1 MAKGKLSI
9 HTENIFPIIKK
20 WLYSEHD
27 IFLRELI
34 ANAIDALS
42 KRETLD
48 KTASKKD
55 LQVKIEID
63 KEKKCLKV
71 IDTGVGMS
79 DVEIKKY
86 INQIAFSGAED
97 FVEKYKDKDII
108 GHFGL
113 GFYSSFMVADKV
125 SIDSLSY
132 QKDARP
138 AAWECEGQTDYK
150 MSVGSRTDVGTT
162 VTIYLNGDSKD
173 YLESYKIKEIL
184 DKYCTFMPY
193 PIEFEGKVVNQKEP
207 LWEKDPKKVKDKEY
221 KEFYKEYFN
230 DWQEPLFW
238 IHLNVDYPFNLKG
251 ILYFPKLDMHSMRNT
266 GMVKLFCNR
275 VFVADNVK
283 ELLPEFLLLL
293 KGGIDIP
300 DIPLNVSR
308 SFLQHDKQVQK
319 ITGYI
324 IKKIADELKRLFN
337 KDREGYQK
345 IWEDIQKYVKYGVL
359 TQEKFFEA
367 CRDFVLFQT
376 TDKKWLTVP
385 ELTVEQTDQ
394 KKKVHYTTDAHSP
407 YIDVLVSEG
416 NKVILADEVLDNHL
430 FQKYE
435 TDNSDLS
442 FTRVDAQV
450 SESMVDKESVEDVDE
465 KGKSASDKVKEIF
478 EKQIDDK
485 KVQVKVQALKMKDV
499 PAMIVFDEHMRRFM
513 EMNATIGQDQESLP
527 ITGYELVVNMNSS
540 LIRKLAGMDS
550 KKDKKKINLL
560 CRYVNDLALIKQNN
574 FTPKRL
580 QEFVK
585 MSAQVLE
592 MV

>member
-1 MAKGKLSI
+1 M
-9 HTENIFPIIKK
+9 
-20 WLYSEHD
+20 
-27 IFLRELI
+27 
-34 ANAIDALS
+34 
-42 KRETLD
+42 
-48 KTASKKD
+48 
-55 LQVKIEID
+55 
-63 KEKKCLKV
+63 
-71 IDTGVGMS
+71 
-79 DVEIKKY
+79 
-86 INQIAFSGAED
+86 
-97 FVEKYKDKDII
+97 
-108 GHFGL
+108 
-113 GFYSSFMVADKV
+113 
-125 SIDSLSY
+125 
-132 QKDARP
+132 
-138 AAWECEGQTDYK
+138 
-150 MSVGSRTDVGTT
+150 
-162 VTIYLNGDSKD
+162 
-173 YLESYKIKEIL
+173 
-184 DKYCTFMPY
+184 
-193 PIEFEGKVVNQKEP
+193 
-207 LWEKDPKKVKDKEY
+207 
-221 KEFYKEYFN
+221 
-230 DWQEPLFW
+230 
-238 IHLNVDYPFNLKG
+238 
-251 ILYFPKLDMHSMRNT
+251 
-266 GMVKLFCNR
+266 
-275 VFVADNVK
+275 
-283 ELLPEFLLLL
+283 
-293 KGGIDIP
+293 
-300 DIPLNVSR
+300 
-308 SFLQHDKQVQK
+308 
-319 ITGYI
+319 
-324 IKKIADELKRLFN
+324 
-337 KDREGYQK
+337 
-345 IWEDIQKYVKYGVL
+345 YVKYGVL

>member
-48 KTASKKD
+48 AKAKKKD
-55 LQVKIEID
+55 LRVKIEID
-63 KEKKCLKV
+63 KQDKCLRV
-71 IDTGVGMS
+71 IDSGVGMS
-79 DVEIKKY
+79 EQEIKKY

-132 QKDARP
+132 QDDAVP
-138 AAWECEGQTDYK
+138 AAWECEGQTEYK
-150 MSVGSRTDVGTT
+150 MSSGSRKEVGTT
-162 VTIYLNGDSKD
+162 VTVHLNSDSKD

-184 DKYCTFMPY
+184 DKYCTFMPF

-207 LWEKDPKKVKDKEY
+207 LWEKDPKDVKDKEY
-221 KEFYKEYFN
+221 KEFYKEYFG
-230 DWQEPLFW
+230 DWQDPLFW

-251 ILYFPKLDMHSMRNT
+251 ILYFPKLDEHAMRNT

-324 IKKIADELKRLFN
+324 VKKIADELKRMFN
-337 KDREGYQK
+337 KDRKGYEK

-367 CRDFVLFQT
+367 CKEVVLFQD
-376 TDKKWLTVP
+376 TDKKWHSLQ
-385 ELTVEQTDQ
+385 ELIAEQTDE
-394 KKKVHYTTDAHSP
+394 KKVVNYTTDAHSP

-416 NKVILADEVLDNHL
+416 KKVVLADEVLDNHL

-435 TDNSDLS
+435 MADNNLS
-442 FTRVDAQV
+442 FTRVDAQI
-450 SESMVDKESVEDVDE
+450 SESMVDKDRAEEVDE
-465 KGKSASDKVKEIF
+465 KGKSESEKIKEIF
-478 EKQIDDK
+478 EKQIGDK

-513 EMNATIGQDQESLP
+513 EMNATIGQNDDNLP
-527 ITGYELVVNMNSS
+527 MTGYELVVNLNNGLIQKMSKMN
-540 LIRKLAGMDS
+540 G
-550 KKDKKKINLL
+550 KKDKEKLNLL

-574 FTPKRL
+574 FTPKKL

-585 MSAQVLE
+585 MSSQMLE

>member
-1 MAKGKLSI
+1 MSKGKLSI

-48 KTASKKD
+48 KKAKKKD
-55 LQVKIEID
+55 LKVKIEVD
-63 KEKKCLKV
+63 KEQKCLRV
-71 IDTGVGMS
+71 IDSGVGMS
-79 DVEIKKY
+79 ADEIKKY

-97 FVEKYKDKDII
+97 FVDKYKDKDII

-125 SIDSLSY
+125 TIDSLSY
-132 QKDARP
+132 QDDAQP

-150 MSVGSRTDVGTT
+150 MSAGKRQEVGTT
-162 VTIYLNGDSKD
+162 VTIYLNSDSKD

-193 PIEFEGKVVNQKEP
+193 PIEFDGKVVNQKEP
-207 LWEKDPKKVKDKEY
+207 LWEKDPKKVKDAEY

-251 ILYFPKLDMHSMRNT
+251 ILYFPKLNVHSMQNT

-324 IKKIADELKRLFN
+324 IKKIADELKRVFN

-345 IWEDIQKYVKYGVL
+345 IWGDIQKYVKYGVL
-359 TQEKFFEA
+359 TQEKFFDA
-367 CRDFVLFQT
+367 CKDVVLFQT
-376 TDKKWLTVP
+376 TESKWFTLP
-385 ELTVEQTDQ
+385 ELLVEQTEE
-394 KKKVHYTTDAHSP
+394 KKKVFYSTDAHSP
-407 YIDVLVSEG
+407 YIDVLVAEG
-416 NKVILADEVLDNHL
+416 KKVLLADEVLDNHL

-435 TDNSDLS
+435 MSDTNLS

-450 SESMVDKESVEDVDE
+450 SESMVDTQSVEEIDE
-465 KGKSASDKVKEIF
+465 DGKGASDKIKEIF
-478 EKQIDDK
+478 EKQINDK

-499 PAMIVFDEHMRRFM
+499 PAMIVFDEQMRRFM
-513 EMNATIGQDQESLP
+513 EMNATIGQSEDNLP
-527 ITGYELVVNMNSS
+527 ITGYELVINMNNS
-540 LIRKLAGMDS
+540 LIKKLSKMDS
-550 KKDKKKINLL
+550 KKDNEKIKLL
-560 CRYVNDLALIKQNN
+560 CLYVNDLALIKQNN

-580 QEFVK
+580 QEFAR
-585 MSAQVLE
+585 MSAQILE